1 MESLLSLKSADVPLF
16 LLTLF
21 RVSGVVMLA
30 PVFGSQVAPAP
41 LKAFLSLTLAA
52 LFWPMVTP
60 PGTPL
65 PGDWASFGLAAA
77 QELGLGLLIGFA
89 AAAIFAGVQFG
100 GYLIDQELG
109 ILQANILDPLSNE
122 QISIFGQFK
131 VFLATAVYLL
141 IDGHHLLIDAVA
153 RSFRSLPLTGI
164 RLGEGAAT
172 LLTEGLLRDVF
183 RMGVEI
189 AAPALVTM
197 FLVTIAMAFM
207 ARTAPEMNLFVLGFS
222 IRLTVGFGVLM
233 AGTGLFVAVF
243 QSRLL
248 SHAGGLHRLVELLGG

>member
-1 MESLLSLKSADVPLF
+1 MDTLFSLKTADVPLF

-30 PVFGSQVAPAP
+30 PVFGSQMVSAT

-52 LFWPMVTP
+52 LFWPMVAA

-100 GYLIDQELG
+100 GYLVDQELG

-122 QISIFGQFK
+122 QISIFGQYK

-164 RLGEGAAT
+164 RFSQGAGE
-172 LLTEGLLRDVF
+172 LLTGDLLRDVF

-189 AAPALVTM
+189 AAPALVTL

-207 ARTAPEMNLFVLGFS
+207 ARTAPEMNLFALGFS
-222 IRLTVGFGVLM
+222 LRLVVGFGVLL
-233 AGTGLFVAVF
+233 AGTGLFVAIF
-243 QSRLL
+243 KSRFL
-248 SHAGGLHRLVELLGG
+248 SHAGGLGRLVGLLGG

>member
-1 MESLLSLKSADVPLF
+1 MESLVSLKSADVPLF

-21 RVSGVVMLA
+21 RVSGVMMLA
-30 PVFGSQVAPAP
+30 PVFGSQMAPAT

-52 LFWPMVTP
+52 LFWPMVTV

-65 PGDWASFGLAAA
+65 PGDWASLGLAAV

-164 RLGEGAAT
+164 RFGEGAAT
-172 LLTEGLLRDVF
+172 LLTEGLLRDLF

-189 AAPALVTM
+189 AAPALVTL

-233 AGTGLFVAVF
+233 AGTGLFVVIF
-243 QSRLL
+243 QSRFL

>member
-1 MESLLSLKSADVPLF
+1 MESLLSLKTADVPLF

-30 PVFGSQVAPAP
+30 PVFGSQISPAP

-52 LFWPMVTP
+52 LFWPMVVA

-65 PGDWASFGLAAA
+65 PADWASFGLAAV

-100 GYLIDQELG
+100 GYLVDQELG

-141 IDGHHLLIDAVA
+141 IDGHHLLIHAVA

-164 RLGEGAAT
+164 RFSEGAAT
-172 LLTEGLLRDVF
+172 LLTEDLLRDLF

-189 AAPALVTM
+189 AAPALVTL

-207 ARTAPEMNLFVLGFS
+207 ARTVPEMNLFVLGFS
-222 IRLTVGFGVLM
+222 IRLAVGFGVLM
-233 AGTGLFVAVF
+233 AGTGLFVAIF
-243 QSRLL
+243 QSRFL
-248 SHAGGLHRLVELLGG
+248 SHAGGLGRLVELLGG